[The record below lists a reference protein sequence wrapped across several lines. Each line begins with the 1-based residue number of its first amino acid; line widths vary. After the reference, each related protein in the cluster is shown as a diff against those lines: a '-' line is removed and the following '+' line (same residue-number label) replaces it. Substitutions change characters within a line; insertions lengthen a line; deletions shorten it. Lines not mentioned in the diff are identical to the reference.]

1 MSAPGPA
8 TIVSASRRT
17 DIPAFYADWMM
28 ARLRAGWCEVR
39 NPRNPR
45 IFSRVDLTPER
56 VRCIVFW
63 TRNFAPLTPHIPEI
77 ERMGHRVYVQV
88 TLTGLPD
95 VFEPHVPALDSTVRA
110 FRELADRIGPERV
123 VWRYDPILLT
133 DRTPPEWHIAAFR
146 RLSSALSGATR
157 RCVLS
162 LYDPYAAASR
172 RLRALGPEFLPTDV
186 SGGAETPSL
195 FGDEERAPVDV
206 VPMLRTIAEAARDA
220 GMELRS
226 CAEPL
231 IRGDI
236 GILPGAC
243 VDAAL
248 IERLFGNAGAPGS
261 TDAAKDPG
269 QRPACRCAP
278 SRDIGEYDTCLFG
291 CAYCYATRSFRSA
304 GERWKRSD
312 PSCASLIPRYDGR
325 ETPAGRE
332 ERGGCS

>member
-1 MSAPGPA
+1 MSAPGPG

-28 ARLRAGWCEVR
+28 ARLRTGQCEVR

-45 IFSRVDLTPER
+45 VFSRVDLSPES

-63 TRNFAPLTPHIPEI
+63 TRNFAPLMPYIPEI
-77 ERMGHRVYVQV
+77 ERMGHRFYVQV
-88 TLTGLPD
+88 TFTGLPD
-95 VFEPHVPALDSTVRA
+95 VFEPHVPAPETAVRT
-110 FRELADRIGPERV
+110 FRELADRIGPDRV

-133 DRTPPEWHIAAFR
+133 DRTPPEWHVAAFR

-162 LYDPYAAASR
+162 LYDPYAAAAR
-172 RLRALGPEFLPTDV
+172 RLRALGPDCEPRVPRCGDD
-186 SGGAETPSL
+186 SPPL
-195 FGDEERAPVDV
+195 FPGEVPEGVDIR
-206 VPMLRTIAEAARDA
+206 PMLRSLRESAGEA

-231 IRGDI
+231 ICGDS

-243 VDAAL
+243 VDADL
-248 IERLFGNAGAPGS
+248 IGRLFGPSPFPAS
-261 TDAAKDPG
+261 AAKDPG
-269 QRPACRCAP
+269 QRHACRCAP

-291 CAYCYATRSFRSA
+291 CSYCYATRSFRSA
-304 GERWKRSD
+304 RERWKRCD
-312 PSCASLIPRYDGR
+312 PSCASLIPRNDGR
-325 ETPAGRE
+325 EPVAGRDE
-332 ERGGCS
+332 GGGCS

>member
-1 MSAPGPA
+1 MSAPGPG

-17 DIPAFYADWMM
+17 DIPAFYADWMIR
-28 ARLRAGWCEVR
+28 RLRAGWCEVR

-45 IFSRVDLTPER
+45 MLSRVDLTPEN

-63 TRNFAPLTPHIPEI
+63 TRNFAPLMQYIPEI
-77 ERMGHRVYVQV
+77 ERMGRRFYVQV

-95 VFEPHVPALDSTVRA
+95 VFEPHVPLPETAVRT
-110 FRELADRIGPERV
+110 FRELADRIGPDRV

-133 DRTPPEWHIAAFR
+133 HRTTPEWHIAAFR

-162 LYDPYAAASR
+162 LYDPYAAAAR
-172 RLRALGPEFLPTDV
+172 RLRALGPDCEPHVARCGDDSQPLFPGEV
-186 SGGAETPSL
+186 SEG
-195 FGDEERAPVDV
+195 VDIR
-206 VPMLRTIAEAARDA
+206 PMLRSLRESAGDA

-231 IRGDI
+231 IRGDS

-243 VDAAL
+243 VDADL
-248 IERLFGNAGAPGS
+248 IGRLFGPSPLPAS
-261 TDAAKDPG
+261 VAKDPG

-278 SRDIGEYDTCLFG
+278 SRDIGEYDMCLFG

-304 GERWKRSD
+304 RERWKRHD
-312 PSCASLIPRYDGR
+312 PSCASLLPGDDGR
-325 ETPAGRE
+325 EPSAGRD

>member
-1 MSAPGPA
+1 M
-8 TIVSASRRT
+8 IVSASRRT

-28 ARLRAGWCEVR
+28 ARLRAGRCDAR

-45 IFSRVDLTPER
+45 VLSRVDLSPEG

-77 ERMGHRVYVQV
+77 ERMGHRFYVQV
-88 TLTGLPD
+88 TLTGLPG
-95 VFEPHVPALDSTVRA
+95 VFEPHVPPPENAVRT
-110 FRELADRIGPERV
+110 FRELADRIGPDRV

-133 DRTPPEWHIAAFR
+133 GRTPPEWHIATFR

-162 LYDPYAAASR
+162 LYDPYAAAAR
-172 RLRALGPEFLPTDV
+172 RLRALGPDCEPHVARCGDD
-186 SGGAETPSL
+186 SPPL
-195 FGDEERAPVDV
+195 FPGEVPEGVDIR
-206 VPMLRTIAEAARDA
+206 PMLRSLRESAGEA

-231 IRGDI
+231 ICADS
-236 GILPGAC
+236 GIFPGAC
-243 VDAAL
+243 VDAGL
-248 IERLFGNAGAPGS
+248 IGRLTGGASLPPF
-261 TDAAKDPG
+261 AAKDPG

-291 CAYCYATRSFRSA
+291 CAYCYATRSLRSA
-304 GERWKRSD
+304 RERWKRSA
-312 PSCASLIPRYDGR
+312 PSCASLIPRSDGS
-325 ETPAGRE
+325 EPVAGRDE
-332 ERGGCS
+332 GGGCS